1 MKSLLPDMD
10 RILLGPGPS
19 LTSPRVMRAMAAP
32 TVGHLDPLMVAML
45 DDVRA
50 KLTRLFRAPENSFA
64 FAVSGTGTSGMETAV
79 ANTVKPGSK
88 ATVVV
93 TGYFGDRLAQM
104 CERYGAAVTRVN
116 GEWGKAADPAALEK
130 SLASTKAD
138 VVAMVQGETSTGV
151 LNPIRELAAV
161 ARTHDALTIVDAVT
175 SFGGVPLDVAAWD
188 LDVVYSCTQK
198 CLGAP
203 SGLAPIVFGPRAL
216 ERAVKC
222 PSFYFDLPMLRDYWQ
237 NRKYHHTMSSALV
250 CALYEALTMIE
261 EEGLE
266 ARWARH
272 ERNHKAFAAGL
283 AKMDLSLL
291 PPESDRLWTLNTVRI
306 PDGVDD
312 AAVRKQLLEEFSIEI
327 GAGLGPL
334 AGKIWRVGLMGTSS
348 SSRLVILLLGALQTA
363 LSRRGAVHA

>member
-1 MKSLLPDMD
+1 MKSLLPESD

-19 LTSPRVMRAMAAP
+19 LTSPRVMRAMSAP

-50 KLTRLFRAPENSFA
+50 KLTRLFRAPEGSFA

-79 ANTVKPGSK
+79 ANTVRQGTKV
-88 ATVVV
+88 TVVV

-116 GEWGKAADPAALEK
+116 GEWGRAANPAALEQ
-130 SLASTKAD
+130 SLAATPAD
-138 VVAMVQGETSTGV
+138 IVAMVQGETSTGV
-151 LNPIRELAAV
+151 LNPIRELAAI
-161 ARTHDALTIVDAVT
+161 ARKHDALTIVDAVT
-175 SFGGVPLDVAAWD
+175 SFGGVPLEVEKWGIDVC
-188 LDVVYSCTQK
+188 YSCTQK

-216 ERAVKC
+216 ERAVTC
-222 PSFYFDLPMLRDYWQ
+222 TSFYFDLQLLRDYWL
-237 NRKYHHTMSSALV
+237 NRKYHHTMSSALI

-272 ERNHKAFAAGL
+272 ETNHRAFVKGL
-283 AKMDLSLL
+283 SAIGLSLL
-291 PPESDRLWTLNTVRI
+291 PPEGERLWTLNTVRV
-306 PDGVDD
+306 PDGVDE
-312 AAVRKQLLEEFSIEI
+312 AALRKRLLEEYSIEI

-348 SSRLVILLLGALQTA
+348 SARLVVLLLGVLQTVLA
-363 LSRRGAVHA
+363 KDKVHA

>member
-1 MKSLLPDMD
+1 MKSLLPESD

-19 LTSPRVMRAMAAP
+19 LTSPRVMRAMSAP

-50 KLTRLFRAPENSFA
+50 KLTRLFRAPEGSFA

-79 ANTVKPGSK
+79 ANTVRQGTKV
-88 ATVVV
+88 TVVV

-104 CERYGAAVTRVN
+104 CERYGAVVTRVN
-116 GEWGKAADPAALEK
+116 GEWGRAADPAALER
-130 SLASTKAD
+130 SLAATPAD
-138 VVAMVQGETSTGV
+138 IVAMVQGETSTGV
-151 LNPIRELAAV
+151 LNPVRELAAI
-161 ARTHDALTIVDAVT
+161 ARRHDALTIVDAVT
-175 SFGGVPLDVAAWD
+175 SFGGVPLEVEKWGIDVC
-188 LDVVYSCTQK
+188 YSCTQK

-222 PSFYFDLPMLRDYWQ
+222 TSFYFDLQLLRDYWL

-272 ERNHKAFAAGL
+272 EANHRAFVKGL
-283 AKMDLSLL
+283 SAIGLSLL
-291 PPESDRLWTLNTVRI
+291 PPDGERLWTLNTVRV
-306 PDGVDD
+306 PDGVDE
-312 AAVRKQLLEEFSIEI
+312 AALRKRLLEEYSIEI

-348 SSRLVILLLGALQTA
+348 SARLVVLLLGVLQTVLA
-363 LSRRGAVHA
+363 KDKVHA

>member
-1 MKSLLPDMD
+1 MKSLLPESD

-32 TVGHLDPLMVAML
+32 TVGHLDPLMIAML

-50 KLTRLFRAPENSFA
+50 KLTRLFRAPEGSFA

-79 ANTVKPGSK
+79 ANTVRQGTKV
-88 ATVVV
+88 TVVV

-104 CERYGAAVTRVN
+104 CERYGATVTRVN
-116 GEWGKAADPAALEK
+116 GEWGRAADPAALEQ
-130 SLASTKAD
+130 SLAAAPAD
-138 VVAMVQGETSTGV
+138 IVAMVQGETSTGV
-151 LNPIRELAAV
+151 LNPVRELTAI
-161 ARTHDALTIVDAVT
+161 ARKHDALTIVDAVT
-175 SFGGVPLDVAAWD
+175 SFGGVPLEVEKWGIDVC
-188 LDVVYSCTQK
+188 YSCTQK

-203 SGLAPIVFGPRAL
+203 SGLAPIVFTPRAL

-222 PSFYFDLPMLRDYWQ
+222 PSFYFDLQLLRDYWL
-237 NRKYHHTMSSALV
+237 NRKYHHTMSSALL

-272 ERNHKAFAAGL
+272 ERNHRAFVKGL
-283 AKMDLSLL
+283 TAMGLSLL

-312 AAVRKQLLEEFSIEI
+312 AALRKRLLEEFSIEI
-327 GAGLGPL
+327 GGGLGPL

-348 SSRLVILLLGALQTA
+348 SSRLVVLLLGVLQTVLA
-363 LSRRGAVHA
+363 KDNVHA

>member
-1 MKSLLPDMD
+1 
-10 RILLGPGPS
+10 
-19 LTSPRVMRAMAAP
+19 MRAMAAP

-50 KLTRLFRAPENSFA
+50 KLTRLFRAPDGSFA

-79 ANTVKPGSK
+79 ANIVRPGSR

-104 CERYGAAVTRVN
+104 CERYGATVTRVN
-116 GEWGKAADPAALEK
+116 GEWGRAADPSTLEK
-130 SLASTKAD
+130 SLAAIPAD
-138 VVAMVQGETSTGV
+138 VVAMVHGETSTGV
-151 LNPIRELAAV
+151 RNPVRELAAV
-161 ARTHDALTIVDAVT
+161 ARKHDALTIVDAVT
-175 SFGGVPLDVAAWD
+175 SFGGVELEIGAWGIDVC
-188 LDVVYSCTQK
+188 YSCTQK

-203 SGLAPIVFGPRAL
+203 SGLAPIVFAPRAL

-222 PSFYFDLPMLRDYWQ
+222 PSFYFDLQLLKDYWLS
-237 NRKYHHTMSSALV
+237 RKYHHTMSSALL

-266 ARWARH
+266 ARWTRH
-272 ERNHKAFAAGL
+272 ERNHRAFVEGL
-283 AKMDLSLL
+283 SGLGLSLL
-291 PPESDRLWTLNTVRI
+291 PPEGDRLFTLNTVKV
-306 PDGVDD
+306 PDGVDE
-312 AAVRKQLLEEFSIEI
+312 AAVRKLLLEEYSIEI

-348 SSRLVILLLGALQTA
+348 ASRLVVLLLGALQSA
-363 LSRRGAVHA
+363 LASQRVNA